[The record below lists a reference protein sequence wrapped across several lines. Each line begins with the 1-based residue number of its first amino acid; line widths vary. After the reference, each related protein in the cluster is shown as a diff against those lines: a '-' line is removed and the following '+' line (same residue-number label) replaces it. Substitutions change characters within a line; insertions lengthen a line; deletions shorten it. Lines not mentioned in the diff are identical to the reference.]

1 MFVGLMVAIG
11 AIAVAPAAALAAS
24 PPTLTSSFT
33 PASITAGNTSAL
45 SFTITNPNSSGSL
58 TGIAFTDAL
67 PAGLVVD
74 NPNGTNGTC
83 GSTSVLTAAPG
94 SGTISLTAGKL
105 AAGASCTVSADVTS
119 NTAGTYTNST
129 GAVSSNEGGSGS
141 GDTQALTVFGNP
153 TVSVTSPKEGQKFD
167 FGQKVIAR
175 YTCNP
180 AAGAPALSDCSGDA
194 ANGGRVDT
202 STAGAQTFSVSAI
215 TADGSVV
222 TQTIDYTV
230 RPDNRITITHVKATR
245 SGTVS
250 FSVKLP
256 GKGKL
261 SVLES
266 APTANLAAVGLSP
279 GKGRFA
285 FAKLSRNVGSAGTI
299 KLKIRPDSKGA
310 ALVNNHHSAVVIRLA
325 VAYTPK
331 GGSAHTITR
340 SVHITS

>member
-33 PASITAGNTSAL
+33 PTSITVGNTSAL
-45 SFTITNPNSSGSL
+45 SLTITSPNSSGSL
-58 TGIAFTDAL
+58 TGIAF
-67 PAGLVVD
+67 
-74 NPNGTNGTC
+74 
-83 GSTSVLTAAPG
+83 
-94 SGTISLTAGKL
+94 SLTAGKL

-153 TVSVTSPKEGQKFD
+153 TVSVTSPKEGQEFD

-175 YTCNP
+175 YTCK
-180 AAGAPALSDCSGDA
+180 AATGAPALSDCSGDA
-194 ANGGRVDT
+194 SNGGRIDT
-202 STAGAQTFSVSAI
+202 STAGAQTFSVSGI

-245 SGTVS
+245 SGTV
-250 FSVKLP
+250 
-256 GKGKL
+256 
-261 SVLES
+261 VL
-266 APTANLAAVGLSP
+266 LGQ
-279 GKGRFA
+279 G
-285 FAKLSRNVGSAGTI
+285 SR
-299 KLKIRPDSKGA
+299 
-310 ALVNNHHSAVVIRLA
+310 
-325 VAYTPK
+325 
-331 GGSAHTITR
+331 
-340 SVHITS
+340 

>member
-1 MFVGLMVAIG
+1 MVAIG

-33 PASITAGNTSAL
+33 PTSITAGNTSAL
-45 SFTITNPNSSGSL
+45 TFTITNPNSSGSL
-58 TGIAFTDAL
+58 TGIAFTDTL

-94 SGTISLTAGKL
+94 SGTISLTSGKL

-119 NTAGTYTNST
+119 DTAGTYTNST
-129 GAVSSNEGGSGS
+129 GAASSTEGGSGS
-141 GDTQALTVFGNP
+141 GDTQALAVFGNP
-153 TVSVTSPKEGQKFD
+153 TVSVTSPKEGQKFS

-175 YTCNP
+175 YSCKP

-194 ANGGRVDT
+194 SNGGRLDT

-230 RPDNRITITHVKATR
+230 RPDNRVTITKVKTTR
-245 SGTVS
+245 SGRVS
-250 FSVKLP
+250 FSIKVP
-256 GKGKL
+256 GPGKL

-266 APTANLAAVGLSP
+266 APTSNLATAALSP

-285 FAKLSRNVGSAGTI
+285 FAQVTRHVGAAGTLRLTI
-299 KLKIRPDSKGA
+299 KPGSKGA
-310 ALVNNHHSAVVIRLA
+310 RLVKNHRSAVRIRLA

-331 GGSAHTITR
+331 GGLARSITR
-340 SVHITS
+340 SIRITS

>member
-1 MFVGLMVAIG
+1 VGLTVAVG
-11 AIAVAPAAALAAS
+11 AIAVAPAAALAAAS

-33 PASITAGNTSAL
+33 PTSVTVGNTSAL

-58 TGIAFTDAL
+58 TGIAFTDTL

-83 GSTSVLTAAPG
+83 GSTSVLTAVPG
-94 SGTISLTAGKL
+94 SGTISLSAGKL
-105 AAGASCTVSADVTS
+105 VAGASCTVSADVTS
-119 NTAGTYTNST
+119 NAPGTYTNST
-129 GAVSSNEGGSGS
+129 SAVSSTEGGSGS

-153 TVSVTSPKEGQKFD
+153 TVSVTSPKEGQKFN
-167 FGQKVIAR
+167 FGQKVSAH
-175 YTCNP
+175 YTCTA

-194 ANGGRVDT
+194 SNGGRIDT

-230 RPDNRITITHVKATR
+230 RPDNRVTIAHVKATK

-250 FSVKLP
+250 FSVKVP

-266 APTANLAAVGLSP
+266 APTANLAAASLSP

-285 FAKLSRNVGSAGTI
+285 FAKLTRNVGSAETI
-299 KLKIRPDSKGA
+299 KLKIKPGSKGA
-310 ALVNNHHSAVVIRLA
+310 ALIKNHHSAVVIRLA
-325 VAYTPK
+325 VAFTPK
-331 GGSAHTITR
+331 GGSARTITR
-340 SVHITS
+340 SIRITS

>member
-1 MFVGLMVAIG
+1 MGLTVAVG
-11 AIAVAPAAALAAS
+11 AIAVAPAAAPAAAS

-33 PASITAGNTSAL
+33 PTSVTVGNTSAL

-58 TGIAFTDAL
+58 TGIAFTDTL

-83 GSTSVLTAAPG
+83 GSTSVLTAVPG
-94 SGTISLTAGKL
+94 SGTISLSAGKL
-105 AAGASCTVSADVTS
+105 VAGASCTVSADVTS
-119 NTAGTYTNST
+119 NAPGTYTNST
-129 GAVSSNEGGSGS
+129 SAVSSTEGGSGS

-153 TVSVTSPKEGQKFD
+153 TVSVTSPKEGQKFN
-167 FGQKVIAR
+167 FGQKVSAH
-175 YTCNP
+175 YTCTA

-194 ANGGRVDT
+194 SNGGRIDT

-230 RPDNRITITHVKATR
+230 RPDNRVTIAHVKATK

-250 FSVKLP
+250 FSVKVP

-266 APTANLAAVGLSP
+266 APTANLAAASLSP

-285 FAKLSRNVGSAGTI
+285 FAKLTRNVGSAETI
-299 KLKIRPDSKGA
+299 KLKIKPGSKGA
-310 ALVNNHHSAVVIRLA
+310 ALIKNHHSAVVIRLA
-325 VAYTPK
+325 VAFTPK
-331 GGSAHTITR
+331 GGSARTITR
-340 SVHITS
+340 SIRITS

>member
-33 PASITAGNTSAL
+33 PTSITVGNTSAL
-45 SFTITNPNSSGSL
+45 SFTITNPHSSGSL

-153 TVSVTSPKEGQKFD
+153 TVSITSPKEGQKFD

-175 YTCNP
+175 YTCTP

-194 ANGGRVDT
+194 SNGGRVDT

-230 RPDNRITITHVKATR
+230 RPDNRITITHVKTTR
-245 SGTVS
+245 NGNVS
-250 FSVKLP
+250 FSIKVP
-256 GKGKL
+256 GPGRL

-266 APTANLAAVGLSP
+266 ARVANLAAATLSP

-285 FAKLSRNVGSAGTI
+285 FARVTRHVGSAGTLRLTI
-299 KLKIRPDSKGA
+299 KPDSKGER
-310 ALVNNHHSAVVIRLA
+310 LIKHHHSAVVIRLA
-325 VAYTPK
+325 VVYTPK
-331 GGSAHTITR
+331 GGLARSVTR
-340 SVHITS
+340 SIHITS